1 MTGKT
6 KSPKPPAHLRA
17 ASKRWWSAIASEY
30 ELEAQH
36 LALLDQAAK
45 CLDRIDAARAI
56 LDRDGVVVQDRFGC
70 ARQHPGV
77 NIELQNKTIFAR
89 LVREI
94 GLDATAAE
102 SRPPRV
108 GGSKY

>member
-1 MTGKT
+1 MTT
-6 KSPKPPAHLRA
+6 KKSEHRPPAHLRPS
-17 ASKRWWSAIASEY
+17 SKRWWSAIASEY
-30 ELEAQH
+30 ELEPQH

-45 CLDRIDAARAI
+45 CLDRIESAREI
-56 LDRDGVVVQDRFGC
+56 LDRDGVVTQDRFGC
-70 ARQHPGV
+70 AKPHPAMAV
-77 NIELQNKTIFAR
+77 ELQNKTIFAR

-94 GLDATAAE
+94 GLDVTDPD